1 MNKED
6 KELELWV
13 EYKENYNLEARDAL
27 IEKYLDYCYSIG
39 LKIYRKYSD
48 FITIDKE
55 EIFGITSFC
64 LIKAI
69 ENFDHKKNVPFVK
82 FLSKVITWY
91 IKDELSKYMNVSIR
105 DQMRVLK
112 KISQGGGKEILKFA
126 ITLSF
131 RNMAS
136 INQMYGSKSFLRI
149 DDLGTHEKAETD
161 EFLNL
166 ISQSIDNVLNDNERE
181 VFKKMYYENKKLA
194 QISYEMKLTKQRIN
208 QLHRSGLEK
217 IKNFLKKKVF

>member
-1 MNKED
+1 MNRED
-6 KELELWV
+6 NELELWL

-48 FITIDKE
+48 FIKIDND
-55 EIFGITSFC
+55 EIFGITSFA

-69 ENFDHKKNVPFVK
+69 ENFDHKKNVPFIK
-82 FLSKVITWY
+82 FLNKVIIWY
-91 IKDELSKYMNVSIR
+91 IRDELSKYMNVSIR
-105 DQMRVLK
+105 NQMRVLR
-112 KISQGGGKEILKFA
+112 KISQGGGREILKFA

-136 INQMYGSKSFLRI
+136 INQIYGNENFSKI
-149 DDLGTHEKAETD
+149 DDLRTHETTETN
-161 EFLNL
+161 EFLGL
-166 ISQSIDNVLNDNERE
+166 ISQLIDNVLNDNERE
-181 VFKKMYYENKKLA
+181 VLKKMYYENKKLA
-194 QISYEMKLTKQRIN
+194 QVSYEMKLTKQRIN

-217 IKNFLKKKVF
+217 IKNFLKKKIS